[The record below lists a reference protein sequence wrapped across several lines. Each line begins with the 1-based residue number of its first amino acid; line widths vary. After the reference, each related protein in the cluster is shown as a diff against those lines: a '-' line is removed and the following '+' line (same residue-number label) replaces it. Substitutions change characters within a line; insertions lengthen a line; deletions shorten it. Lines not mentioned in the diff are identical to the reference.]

1 MKTSFQT
8 RLAAAAARRG
18 LSFSWQP
25 LKYGYQRAVFSCD
38 SFEAFVRIRSLM
50 ERMKD
55 ASVETWK
62 CDDGNVFE
70 GYVYVMDAAE
80 RRTLQAIS
88 DAEAAKRNEWWQ
100 RYHAADDS
108 TRRLMASGKIL

>member
-1 MKTSFQT
+1 MMAGFQT

-25 LKYGYQRAVFSCD
+25 LKYGYQRAVFPCD
-38 SFEAFVRIRSLM
+38 SFEAFVRVRSLM

-62 CDDGNVFE
+62 CDIGNVFE

-88 DAEAAKRNEWWQ
+88 MPRQPNGTNGGSGIMPQMTKPAA
-100 RYHAADDS
+100 
-108 TRRLMASGKIL
+108 